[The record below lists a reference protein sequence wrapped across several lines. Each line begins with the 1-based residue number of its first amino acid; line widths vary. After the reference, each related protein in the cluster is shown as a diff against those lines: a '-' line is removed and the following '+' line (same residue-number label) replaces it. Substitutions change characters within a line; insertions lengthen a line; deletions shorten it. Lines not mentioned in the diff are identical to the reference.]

1 MAPFV
6 TGVLG
11 CTCPRCIAFA
21 TPIVPMPGVAPA
33 AAPTAVAGAAGGPAG
48 GPAEGPAAPHEFWD
62 RATPPPIE
70 GFIEG
75 QVVATPQTVVPPM
88 DTQQTVVPPMGT
100 QPGAVTIPPQ
110 PVEPT
115 PTVTFPI
122 VPQPQVQ
129 IVPVGTPLA
138 DVIGFPGN
146 PFLE

>member
-1 MAPFV
+1 MTPFV

-21 TPIVPMPGVAPA
+21 T
-33 AAPTAVAGAAGGPAG
+33 
-48 GPAEGPAAPHEFWD
+48 PAAPHEFWD

-75 QVVATPQTVVPPM
+75 QIATTPQTVV
-88 DTQQTVVPPMGT
+88 
-100 QPGAVTIPPQ
+100 
-110 PVEPT
+110 PT

-138 DVIGFPGN
+138 EVIGFPGN
-146 PFLE
+146 PFLD

>member
-6 TGVLG
+6 TGVPG

-21 TPIVPMPGVAPA
+21 MPIAPRPAVAIA
-33 AAPTAVAGAAGGPAG
+33 AAPTAVGGGAGGPAPI
-48 GPAEGPAAPHEFWD
+48 PAPTLQPTVPGVAPHEFWD

-75 QVVATPQTVVPPM
+75 RFAAGPVAN
-88 DTQQTVVPPMGT
+88 QQTVVPPMGT
-100 QPGAVTIPPQ
+100 QPGTVTIPPQ

-122 VPQPQVQ
+122 VPQPEVQ
-129 IVPVGTPLA
+129 IVRVGTPLA